1 MTLSDI
7 DRNIYLQLALN
18 EINFVFV
25 WNNKNMFIDMLG
37 YASFLFNE
45 FF

>member
-7 DRNIYLQLALN
+7 DRNIYLQLALK

-37 YASFLFNE
+37 YVSFLFNE